1 MPSRKALKK
10 TLIVICCLSA
20 FVVFLAAVST
30 FLVQIRQRAFKPLNA
45 ETLAEFGITALDKS
59 GPPRASSTPASPAG
73 ADASGTA
80 DAAQAEKTTASL
92 QARVQPRFSLRLAH
106 PASLADA
113 KWGLAQAQFLT
124 GWRRTAVQVDLGAR
138 KRIEALAWLLRP
150 SATGDYAMQIAD
162 RACAVGD
169 YTMARDYYREALRT
183 GKRAFS
189 WRLVGSDPPEHQ
201 ISREMICAELAW
213 LEEDTEVATALLQES
228 CASNSNK
235 RWALFRAMHLSILTD
250 SDDLAEYYF
259 KRWSDVTEAE
269 KVKHWTDQ
277 DDGRWPPKIQAWR
290 RRHRSKPG
298 D

>member
-1 MPSRKALKK
+1 MKRWKKILLIICGLPVIVVLLALLL
-10 TLIVICCLSA
+10 TP
-20 FVVFLAAVST
+20 
-30 FLVQIRQRAFKPLNA
+30 LVRMRQASFKPLNPG
-45 ETLAEFGITALDKS
+45 TLAQFGITALDRTDPS
-59 GPPRASSTPASPAG
+59 RASSTPASPAG

-92 QARVQPRFSLRLAH
+92 QVRAEPRFSLRLAH

-169 YTMARDYYREALRT
+169 YTTARDYYREALRT

-189 WRLVGSDPPEHQ
+189 WKLVGSAPPERQVSRQ
-201 ISREMICAELAW
+201 IIVAELAW
-213 LEEDTEVATALLQES
+213 LEEDTKVATALLQES

-235 RWALFRAMHLSILTD
+235 RWALFRAMQLSVLTD
-250 SDDLAEYYF
+250 SDDLADYYF
-259 KRWSDVTEAE
+259 KRWSDVRGAE
-269 KVKHWTDQ
+269 ILKQWIMR
-277 DDGRWPPKIQAWR
+277 DDAGCPPKIQAWKE
-290 RRHRSKPG
+290 RHRPKPG

>member
-1 MPSRKALKK
+1 MLSRKALRKA
-10 TLIVICCLSA
+10 LIVSCCLVA
-20 FVVFLAAVST
+20 FTVFLAVVST
-30 FLVQIRQRAFKPLNA
+30 LLVHMRERAFRPLTP
-45 ETLAEFGITALDKS
+45 ETLAEFGVIALDEAAPS
-59 GPPRASSTPASPAG
+59 HAAG
-73 ADASGTA
+73 APHGG
-80 DAAQAEKTTASL
+80 KTTESL
-92 QARVQPRFSLRLAH
+92 QVRAEPRLSLRLAH

-169 YTMARDYYREALRT
+169 YTTARDYYREALRT

-189 WRLVGSDPPEHQ
+189 WKLVGSAPPERQVSRQ
-201 ISREMICAELAW
+201 IIVAELAW

-235 RWALFRAMHLSILTD
+235 RWALFRAMQLSVLTD
-250 SDDLAEYYF
+250 SDDLAEYYL
-259 KRWSDVTEAE
+259 KRLSDVPGVE
-269 KVKHWTDQ
+269 KVKKWLERD
-277 DDGRWPPKIQAWR
+277 DDGQPARIQAWKE
-290 RRHRSKPG
+290 RHRSKPG